1 MIGSFEF
8 NNIKSTDYN
17 LVSKSVNR
25 PILPPLRPRMTE
37 IYGKSGL
44 IDYGGGDY
52 ATRQIIMHIGYIG
65 TDYNELRTRARSIA
79 AWINT
84 TQWAKL
90 IINDETDKFYLAR
103 VIEGIDFET
112 LNRVGEADITF
123 ECQPFAYMVVDTG
136 IDATWDSATF
146 PWTIGMPWEMDNYTF
161 LVSDTGGTFDFDNP
175 GTTTIDYKSPQGSRS
190 DIKIVGGWGSLEV
203 RLNGKHLSFP
213 PGTGEILIDNI
224 DMTVMIDGENKLSVV
239 GGDIDSFLPIIPG
252 QNTLKVSGVDLNVG
266 VYLEFRPQWL

>member
-8 NNIKSTDYN
+8 NNINSTDYN
-17 LVSKSVNR
+17 LVCKSVNR
-25 PILPPLRPRMTE
+25 PILPTLRPRMTE

-52 ATRQIIMHIGYIG
+52 ATKQITMHIGYIG
-65 TDYNELRTRARSIA
+65 TDYNELRARARNIA

-123 ECQPFAYMVVDTG
+123 
-136 IDATWDSATF
+136 
-146 PWTIGMPWEMDNYTF
+146 
-161 LVSDTGGTFDFDNP
+161 
-175 GTTTIDYKSPQGSRS
+175 
-190 DIKIVGGWGSLEV
+190 
-203 RLNGKHLSFP
+203 
-213 PGTGEILIDNI
+213 
-224 DMTVMIDGENKLSVV
+224 
-239 GGDIDSFLPIIPG
+239 
-252 QNTLKVSGVDLNVG
+252 
-266 VYLEFRPQWL
+266 